1 MHTKVRKDEKHLFD
15 SRTQAFLLTQVGLAH
30 DVRME
35 ASSLIER
42 VTEMCC
48 FHHFHQANIAAPV
61 KTLDGIT
68 RMRIACKEAMEARQE
83 GGVVTTEVS
92 TSS

>member
-1 MHTKVRKDEKHLFD
+1 MHTKVRKDEKNLFD
-15 SRTQAFLLTQVGLAH
+15 LATQAFLLTRVGLAH
-30 DVRME
+30 CVRMG
-35 ASSLIER
+35 ASTLIER

-48 FHHFHQANIAAPV
+48 FHHFHQADTATPV

-68 RMRIACKEAMEARQE
+68 RMRIACKEAMEGRQE
-83 GGVVTTEVS
+83 GGIVTTEVS